1 MRTYKIIVNGRP
13 ITAEVKEFSQESARI
28 EIDGNSYAIELTS
41 IETKARSNAP
51 PVRKVEKSVAKAA
64 PAMKPS
70 ADGGSITAPL
80 PGAILE
86 VYVKVGD
93 KVSAG
98 QKVLKMEAMKMEN
111 EINATAD
118 GVVSSIAVKAGDVVN
133 QGQALMSIE

>member
-1 MRTYKIIVNGRP
+1 MRTYNIIVNGRP

-28 EIDGNSYAIELTS
+28 EIEGNSYKIELAS
-41 IETKARSNAP
+41 VETKARPKVP
-51 PVRKVEKSVAKAA
+51 PARKVEKSVATVT
-64 PAMKPS
+64 PAMKP
-70 ADGGSITAPL
+70 ATQGGAITAPL

-93 KVSAG
+93 SVSAG

-111 EINATAD
+111 EINATAN

-133 QGQALMSIE
+133 QGQLLLSVE